1 MTQEIR
7 MEAGSVAFIGA
18 GVAIAFIMTV
28 LVVSSV
34 SYDQGRWAEQAA
46 IKRYAPQC
54 VPSQETDR

>member
-1 MTQEIR
+1 